1 MSLSSF
7 NAFALTRSEMK
18 NVRGGDGYCSCSY
31 VNQKDG
37 RTMSIEYSTSGNSCS
52 SPTAGSAFV
61 TMQSPNGTST
71 SYYISSNKAAGI
83 CNR

>member
-1 MSLSSF
+1 MSVFSS
-7 NAFALTRSEMK
+7 FALTRSEMK

-37 RTMSIEYSTSGNSCS
+37 RTVNIEYSTSGNSCS

-61 TMQSPNGTST
+61 TVKQANGSST
-71 SYYISSNKAAGI
+71 SYYISSNKAANI
-83 CNR
+83 CTR